1 MSPLYL
7 LHPYCKK
14 PAHMIIA
21 VKYLVLLKCK
31 CLVFSSWLV
40 SVEDSELNITKVV
53 VCVCV
58 GGGRD

>member
-1 MSPLYL
+1 
-7 LHPYCKK
+7 
-14 PAHMIIA
+14 MIIA